1 MIIKQKVKR
10 IASSIV
16 MVPVNVALNL
26 IDAIVRSIPIWIVM
40 ICALGVLVCGVMVGA
55 VQHKPVLCYAFA
67 AWWFGIMGVGYLAL
81 LAFLKVT
88 APLK

>member
-1 MIIKQKVKR
+1 MITKQKVKR

-26 IDAIVRSIPIWIVM
+26 IDAFIKTISAWIIAV
-40 ICALGVLVCGVMVGA
+40 CALGVLACGVMVGA
-55 VQHKPVLCYAFA
+55 VQHKPVLCYSFA
-67 AWWFGIMGVGYLAL
+67 AWWFGIMGVGYIGL
-81 LAFLKVT
+81 LVFLKVT